1 MLAILISWMAALPI
15 TVFYY
20 KMYTGMKRTCSR
32 PSANFSE
39 ISYVAILVVLSDTFQ
54 IIKG

>member
-1 MLAILISWMAALPI
+1 MLAILISWVAALPI
-15 TVFYY
+15 TVFYH
-20 KMYTGMKRTCSR
+20 KMYTGMKRTCSQ

-39 ISYVAILVVLSDTFQ
+39 ISYVVTLVFLSDTFQ